1 VDGWSEGRRRPG
13 VKEGLW
19 RLLGSRG
26 RQKPRRISGIFW
38 AALLYQL
45 VMFDWFRYR
54 YELAR
59 LQRAHRKAEV
69 PLEEEYQ
76 RARKDAKSDDEKGEA
91 LSAFMDVIDRYR
103 DEEATFQTHYLCDR
117 AAKRLIP
124 LPEKSEAAL
133 FGNPE
138 RSSKWR
144 RSTTYA
150 GLILTDESIRELHAA
165 LRADRRERLEIVRSW
180 VATIVPGLT
189 GLVGVIIGL
198 LAVILGRR

>member
-1 VDGWSEGRRRPG
+1 MGTF
-13 VKEGLW
+13 
-19 RLLGSRG
+19 GSRG
-26 RQKPRRISGIFW
+26 HPTTPTNFW
-38 AALLYQL
+38 YILGCLLYQL
-45 VMFDWFRYR
+45 VMLDWFHYR
-54 YELAR
+54 YKLAR
-59 LQRAHRKAEV
+59 LQRAHRKAQV

-91 LSAFMDVIDRYR
+91 LSAFMDIIDRYR
-103 DEEATFQTHYLCDR
+103 DEEATLQTHYLCDR

-124 LPEKSEAAL
+124 LPEMSEAAL
-133 FGNPE
+133 LGKPE

-150 GLILTDESIRELHAA
+150 GLILTDEGIRELRVA
-165 LRADRRERLEIVRSW
+165 LRNDRREHLEMIRSW

-189 GLVGVIIGL
+189 GLIGVIIGL